1 MNGLTAAPTY
11 GAAFANQGP
20 MADFPASDREQGQ

>member
-1 MNGLTAAPTY
+1 MNSLTSALIY